1 MEALVTTL
9 ARRAPLRR
17 DSATIASVQPVP
29 TIPCTSTRIAALAAG
44 LALAAVTAGCG
55 PRRAQTPNELAGASG
70 PWLDPPAADG
80 AIGADA
86 SVFVLDLAADGGWLL
101 LCQSVDTDHDDR
113 RRTSWVMRETVGDRL
128 FPTLVLGSGQ
138 GAVVEGLLATSAD
151 DRWLAVWRTGGLHLI
166 DVRARQVTELAP
178 VLVEARSVP
187 PIAAAFAGDR
197 WMAWALGD
205 RVTVRAL
212 AGGDERTL
220 ALGGRVWSL
229 APEPSATGDWVRA
242 EVIRRDSDGDGR
254 IEARWSIGSSHP
266 GPCSHPWDGD
276 SLRRGGDEPDVV
288 WIDLATATVHEQ
300 APPPPA
306 VVVPPPPRARPIHQV
321 GVDRVVATDARGRRL
336 LATSAPGPRELPLGP
351 LRWER

>member
-1 MEALVTTL
+1 M
-9 ARRAPLRR
+9 
-17 DSATIASVQPVP
+17 QPVP